1 MKRLVVT
8 KKELW
13 TIPNIL
19 TFIRILSVPV
29 YMTLIILG
37 GLDFGHYTQYPQWY
51 VYVGLGVMVFAAAT
65 DLFDGMIARKF
76 NQGTYAGQLLDPIAD
91 KCMHIGCVIAL
102 IVVGYLHWAFVIFL
116 VFRELCMIVVGSF
129 IFNDVNVKS
138 NMLGKVASAILS
150 IGMIASFF
158 HPYVK
163 QLWGDYGIDW
173 IIITVG
179 LILNWAAAIN
189 YGVDAAKQYK
199 YNKEHGLLG
208 KDPEIVE
215 PDEQKE
221 EPAPEEQTEEEKE
234 EN

>member
-51 VYVGLGVMVFAAAT
+51 VYVGLGVMIFAAST

-116 VFRELCMIVVGSF
+116 VFRELCMIVIGSF
-129 IFNDVNVKS
+129 LFNDINVKS

-158 HPYVK
+158 HPYIK

-189 YGVDAAKQYK
+189 YGVDAAQQYK
-199 YNKEHGLLG
+199 YNKAHGLLG
-208 KDPEIVE
+208 KDPEVASDATE
-215 PDEQKE
+215 TAE
-221 EPAPEEQTEEEKE
+221 EAAPEETTEDKE

>member
-8 KKELW
+8 KKELL
-13 TIPNIL
+13 TIPNFL
-19 TFIRILSVPV
+19 TFSRILSVPV

-37 GLDFGHYTQYPQWY
+37 GLTFGKYAQYPTWY

-91 KCMHIGCVIAL
+91 KAMHIGCVIAL

-150 IGMIASFF
+150 IGIISCFF
-158 HPYVK
+158 HPYISR
-163 QLWGDYGIDW
+163 LWGNYGIDW
-173 IIITVG
+173 IIVTIG
-179 LILNWAAAIN
+179 LVLNWSAAIN
-189 YGVDAAKQYK
+189 YAVDAAKQYK

-208 KDPEIVE
+208 KDEA
-215 PDEQKE
+215 K
-221 EPAPEEQTEEEKE
+221 PEETAEEEKQDKQD
-234 EN
+234 